1 MGVGLAIPPTRTQK
15 EEEVE
20 KGHVSTQDEGGRR
33 SRPRTLG
40 LSEAKADKDEVRKD
54 TRIHSLAVLEP

>member
-20 KGHVSTQDEGGRR
+20 RGHARTQDYGGRR

-54 TRIHSLAVLEP
+54 TRIHSPAVLEP